1 MISAKLVKYLSLIL
15 LAYLLLP
22 AVAAL
27 MNVTPATVAAIYE
40 KDLIDSFVVS
50 ISSAALT
57 TVISAILGVPLAYFL
72 ARSESRWNG
81 LFEAIIIS
89 PIVLPPLVTGLLLL
103 SIFSPANLVG
113 SYADKM
119 GIPLTRS
126 FFAVVLAQLAVA
138 SPFTIISAKA
148 AFEEV
153 DTKLEFASRLMGK
166 SGLETFIRI
175 SLPLAKHGIIA
186 GLMMTFVRSIGEFG
200 ATFMLAYF
208 PKTLPIYLYT
218 SYLGG
223 GIERA
228 APIALM
234 LWLLSLLFV
243 VAIRL
248 MGDGVVGAGRRG

>member
-1 MISAKLVKYLSLIL
+1 MISAKLTRYLPLIL
-15 LAYLLLP
+15 LIYLLLP
-22 AVAAL
+22 AVAAIL
-27 MNVTPATVAAIYE
+27 NVTPETIAAMYDKE
-40 KDLIDSFVVS
+40 LAESFAIS
-50 ISSAALT
+50 ISSATVTTGIAAL
-57 TVISAILGVPLAYFL
+57 LGIPLAYFL
-72 ARSESRWNG
+72 ARNESRWNG
-81 LFEAIIIS
+81 FFEAIIVS

-103 SIFSPANLVG
+103 SIFSPAALIG
-113 SYADKM
+113 SYADEI
-119 GIPLTRS
+119 GLPLTRS
-126 FFAVVLAQLAVA
+126 FIAIVLAQLAVA

-166 SGLETFIRI
+166 SNLETFIRI
-175 SLPLAKHGIIA
+175 SLPLAKRGIIA
-186 GLMMTFVRSIGEFG
+186 GLMMTFVRSVGEFG

-243 VAIRL
+243 AAIRL
-248 MGDGVVGAGRRG
+248 MGDGIAGAGKRS